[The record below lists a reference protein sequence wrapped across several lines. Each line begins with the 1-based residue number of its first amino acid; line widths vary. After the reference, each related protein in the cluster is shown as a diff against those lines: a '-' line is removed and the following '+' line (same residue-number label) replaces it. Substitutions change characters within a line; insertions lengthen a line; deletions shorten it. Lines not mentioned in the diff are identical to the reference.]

1 MKDFILAA
9 LPLVALGVAIAVAV
23 TCGLR
28 AKRAATAAMN
38 SPEDEKPVKK
48 QSDGTH
54 MCLGMCLGLVVGLFC
69 SNFAKSWN
77 QGVCMTLGMCFGM
90 MIGSIIDASRP
101 RRWPTPPTS
110 PKSPR
115 SRMPPPNL
123 PRKPRRPPRSP
134 RTRLKTDPGIPDFHP
149 GASVPPAPPPGG
161 EIGERTC

>member
-54 MCLGMCLGLVVGLFC
+54 MCLGMCLGLVAGLFC
-69 SNFAKSWN
+69 ANFSKSWN
-77 QGVCMTLGMCFGM
+77 QGICMTLGMCVGM
-90 MIGSIIDASRP
+90 MVGSAIDASQGKKMANAP
-101 RRWPTPPTS
+101 AEPEKPAQPEAPTAPETPDE
-110 PKSPR
+110 PKSG
-115 SRMPPPNL
+115 SE
-123 PRKPRRPPRSP
+123 
-134 RTRLKTDPGIPDFHP
+134 D
-149 GASVPPAPPPGG
+149 
-161 EIGERTC
+161 